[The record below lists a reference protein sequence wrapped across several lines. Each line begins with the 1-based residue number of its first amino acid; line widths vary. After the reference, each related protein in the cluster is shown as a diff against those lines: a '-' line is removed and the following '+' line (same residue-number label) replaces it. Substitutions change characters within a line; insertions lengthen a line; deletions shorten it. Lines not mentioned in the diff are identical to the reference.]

1 MKSRQARIEAKQKSI
16 DVLQAKETRI
26 RNQRM
31 KLEQQVKRLR
41 EQCEAARDVVLL
53 EYLKDRLR
61 EHPEE
66 REALEKSLADRELT
80 DEQRMLFNLPPRDA
94 DRAASAGPNAVT
106 DATRQTPQP
115 AANHAD
121 EETSGTQDAAVAEAD
136 PPDAA
141 PDAATDKPPE
151 PVTKRNRKTARA
163 RKKAVRPA
171 KASNPAAVEADQS
184 DAPAETI
191 PPAAA
196 SEANHCESP
205 PPAASVEPDQPDAPA
220 ETIPPAAASE
230 ANHCESPPPAA
241 VEPDHPDA
249 PAEAIPPAAAS
260 EANYGQSS
268 PPAASVEE
276 KEAPAEQDSP
286 RPVEGHDPAA
296 VEPAPPAT
304 DPQLGFI
311 RRLIARDPDA
321 AQKIGISPDSLPTL
335 SKRKASWVIRALQG

>member
-1 MKSRQARIEAKQKSI
+1 MKSRQARIEAKQKGI
-16 DVLQAKETRI
+16 DALQAKETRI

-53 EYLKDRLR
+53 DYLKNRLR
-61 EHPEE
+61 QHPEE
-66 REALEKSLADRELT
+66 REALQKSLADRELT

-121 EETSGTQDAAVAEAD
+121 EEPSGTQDAAVAEAD

-141 PDAATDKPPE
+141 PDAAADKPPE
-151 PVTKRNRKTARA
+151 PVTKRNRKTASA

-171 KASNPAAVEADQS
+171 KVSDPAAVEANQP
-184 DAPAETI
+184 DAPAEAI

-205 PPAASVEPDQPDAPA
+205 PPAASGEADQPDAPA
-220 ETIPPAAASE
+220 EVIPPAAASE
-230 ANHCESPPPAA
+230 ANHGESP
-241 VEPDHPDA
+241 
-249 PAEAIPPAAAS
+249 
-260 EANYGQSS
+260 

-276 KEAPAEQDSP
+276 NDAPAEQDSP

-304 DPQLGFI
+304 EPQLGFI

-321 AQKIGISPDSLPTL
+321 AQKIGISADSLPTL
-335 SKRKASWVIRALQG
+335 SKPKASWVIRTLKG